1 MRIALDPYE
10 TWSVMSLIVS
20 QVVDGIELSSEGREA
35 AKKWRSDYT
44 DGSDQ
49 MQALAEEMNAAL
61 GPPPKAG
68 KR

>member
-1 MRIALDPYE
+1 VQIALDLDE

-20 QVVDGIELSSEGREA
+20 QVVDGIKLSSEGHDA
-35 AKKWRSDYT
+35 VKKWRSDYT
-44 DGSDQ
+44 DGSAQ

-61 GPPPKAG
+61 GPQNKTG

>member
-1 MRIALDPYE
+1 MRIALDPDE

-20 QVVDGIELSSEGREA
+20 QVVDGLELSSEGNDA
-35 AKKWRSDYT
+35 VKKWRSDYT
-44 DGSDQ
+44 DGSEQ

-61 GPPPKAG
+61 GPQPEAG